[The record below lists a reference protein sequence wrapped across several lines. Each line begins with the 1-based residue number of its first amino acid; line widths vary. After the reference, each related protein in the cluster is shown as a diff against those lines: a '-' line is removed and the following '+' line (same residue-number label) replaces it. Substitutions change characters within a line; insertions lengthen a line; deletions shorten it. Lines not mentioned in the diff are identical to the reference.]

1 MSPQVKSNLGSRIEA
16 WAMMNIFQVPEDVVE
31 VPLDPDVVPQGGG
44 EAGVPR
50 RDPDRLLRDN
60 VANHDNVDKTN

>member
-1 MSPQVKSNLGSRIEA
+1 MSNLIVEPELKIRLLWWKCS
-16 WAMMNIFQVPEDVVE
+16 NLPEDVVE

-50 RDPDRLLRDN
+50 RDPHCLLRDH
-60 VANHDNVDKTN
+60 VAE